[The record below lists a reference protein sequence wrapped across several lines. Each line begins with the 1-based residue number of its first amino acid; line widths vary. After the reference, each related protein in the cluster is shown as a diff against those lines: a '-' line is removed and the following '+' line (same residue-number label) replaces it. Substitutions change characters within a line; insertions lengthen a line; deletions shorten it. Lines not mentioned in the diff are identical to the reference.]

1 MDYGSGKYGVVSW
14 GYWYC
19 DFVLYKGRFII
30 VVIVVCGCKID
41 VIGCSFRIIVY
52 VFKFL
57 LKLWYCGMEWF

>member
-41 VIGCSFRIIVY
+41 VIGCSFRIIV
-52 VFKFL
+52 
-57 LKLWYCGMEWF
+57 